1 MQIISVYSVIS
12 SILFYSLGLIIL
24 FVLRHNN
31 GFMIRY
37 AASSLLFLSV
47 LSLIRLFTPFDLT
60 WAYVIR
66 SENFL
71 PKVIDILSSKPEGFP
86 LPVGHSLILLWCVG
100 TFAFFVGYLI
110 KDIVSYRAHRSF
122 PYMMTEQLRR
132 VSASLGIR
140 YKIKL
145 SPAICQPYTVG
156 IIKPIIYL
164 PLIKCSDD
172 ELCYIL
178 LHELQ
183 HIKSQDNFKG
193 AVFLIVKAIFW
204 WNPLSHLAAKEF
216 EQLTELQCDAS
227 VAEHMD
233 SDTVKAYLDTIVSV
247 LKRLNPDEDKAK
259 PLLAVKFAQD
269 YDLSQ
274 RFEVLLD
281 RKNRKP
287 RYIRYAVWVIMLV
300 LFVMSYFVIFQPYYP
315 MPNYAL
321 EIDLILTNDTSYIL
335 DRDGMYYI
343 VYNDTILDVLP
354 EENLSMPPYDILTII
369 GE

>member
-1 MQIISVYSVIS
+1 MQIISIYSVIS

-47 LSLIRLFTPFDLT
+47 LSLIRLFTPFDLKC
-60 WAYVIR
+60 AYVIR

-86 LPVGHSLILLWCVG
+86 LPVGHTLVLLWCVG
-100 TFAFFVGYLI
+100 TFAFLLGYLI
-110 KDIVSYRAHRSF
+110 KAIVSYRAHRSF

-156 IIKPIIYL
+156 IVKPIIYL

-183 HIKSQDNFKG
+183 HIKSKDNLKG
-193 AVFLIVKAIFW
+193 AVFLVVKAIFW
-204 WNPLSHLAAKEF
+204 WNPLSHVAAKEF

-259 PLLAVKFAQD
+259 PLLAVKFAQNH
-269 YDLSQ
+269 DLSQ

-287 RYIRYAVWVIMLV
+287 RYIRFAVWVIMLV
-300 LFVMSYFVIFQPYYP
+300 LFVMSFFVIFQPFYP
-315 MPNYAL
+315 MPNFIS
-321 EIDLILTNDTSYIL
+321 EVDVSLTNQSSYVLCI
-335 DRDGMYYI
+335 DGTYYLVCDELI
-343 VYNDTILDVLP
+343 VEEIAEEDMTETPYNSL
-354 EENLSMPPYDILTII
+354 II
-369 GE
+369 VGG